1 MSYHERSKNMKK
13 VIATLFSLFLFG
25 TNTQAQTVS
34 GAGATFPYPI
44 YSKWADEYKKHT
56 NVTIN
61 YQSIGSGAGI
71 KQIKAQT
78 VVFGAT
84 DMPLTNEELEKDGLV
99 QFPTVLGSITLIY
112 NLDGV
117 DKQVVLDGP
126 TLAKIYL
133 GEITNWN
140 DKQIS
145 VLNPDIK
152 FPDLPIVTVYRSDG
166 SGTTFVYTQYLSSV
180 SEDWKTKIGSNT
192 SVKFPLGVG
201 GKGNEGVA
209 ATIKQVKG
217 AIGYVEYAYVKQNKF
232 TFTKLVNSSG
242 LVVEAN
248 AKSFQAGNGIINN
261 SDRSAWPI
269 TSLTYILIHKNQKDT
284 KLTDETLKFFE
295 WAYKNGDNM
304 ALELDYV
311 PLSMEIKSK
320 VMTTEFA
327 KVKRN

>member
-1 MSYHERSKNMKK
+1 MKK
-13 VIATLFSLFLFG
+13 VIATLFGLFLFG
-25 TNTQAQTVS
+25 TNTQAQTIS

-44 YSKWADEYKKHT
+44 YSKWADEYKKQT

-84 DMPLTNEELEKDGLV
+84 DMPLTPEELEKDGLV
-99 QFPTVLGSITLIY
+99 QFPTVLGSITIVY
-112 NLDGV
+112 NLDGL

-133 GEITNWN
+133 GEITNWS
-140 DKQIS
+140 DKRIGT
-145 VLNPDIK
+145 LNPDIK
-152 FPDLPIVTVYRSDG
+152 FPDLPIMTVYRSDG

-209 ATIKQVKG
+209 ATIKQIKG
-217 AIGYVEYAYVKQNKF
+217 SIGYVEYAYVKQNKL
-232 TFTKLVNSSG
+232 TFTKLVNASG
-242 LVVEAN
+242 VVVEPN
-248 AKSFQAGNGIINN
+248 AKTFQAGNGIINN
-261 SDRSAWPI
+261 TEQNAWPI
-269 TSLTYILIHKNQKDT
+269 TSLTYILIHKNTKDP
-284 KLTDETLKFFE
+284 KSANETLKFFE

-304 ALELDYV
+304 ALELDYI
-311 PLSMEIKSK
+311 PLSTETKTK
-320 VMTTEFA
+320 VLTTEFS
-327 KVKRN
+327 KVKVN